1 MSRDITLA
9 LALVYTI
16 ERENGQ
22 SPATK
27 KLRKLLVDIDAR
39 ETRHDPHLRPT
50 KRKPS
55 GRKASPVRAR
65 K

>member
-1 MSRDITLA
+1 MTRDITQA
-9 LALVYTI
+9 LALVDTI
-16 ERENGQ
+16 ERENGE
-22 SPATK
+22 SPPTK

-39 ETRHDPHLRPT
+39 TGRRDPT

-55 GRKASPVRAR
+55 GRKTSPVKAR